1 MKQSTIIALTAAFA
15 VALLGTGQDAQAG
28 DGTKIKKSSKGKTA
42 SKSTGEIKYA
52 VRGTGA
58 ETGLA
63 GINLYDSG
71 LKVLKVYGN
80 PESISAIS
88 VGGTSTTGGD
98 GQGGPPGG
106 FGGGGGRGPT
116 PGGAGGRGAPSG
128 TDAAPAPTSA
138 SILPPGAD
146 NFQIFPSDTLG
157 NGSLWQPI
165 VGNYGQNPG
174 TMAPPPGKGMGGDSG
189 NAGGGR
195 PAQAGPP
202 AGMGGMGGPGGGA
215 GAGANAASES
225 TTFTRWQY
233 TKNGTKLAF
242 VIDKFN
248 RVLQI
253 EAIGLA
259 NRNISTK
266 LGVGFGNTFQTVMNK
281 YAPINE
287 PDGYDLAG
295 NNFTIRFLTRS
306 RVAFRLTQLGGK
318 NPHVVTGIVVS
329 AGKK

>member
-1 MKQSTIIALTAAFA
+1 M
-15 VALLGTGQDAQAG
+15 
-28 DGTKIKKSSKGKTA
+28 
-42 SKSTGEIKYA
+42 
-52 VRGTGA
+52 
-58 ETGLA
+58 
-63 GINLYDSG
+63 
-71 LKVLKVYGN
+71 YGN

-88 VGGTSTTGGD
+88 VGGTSNAGG
-98 GQGGPPGG
+98 GEGGPPGG
-106 FGGGGGRGPT
+106 FGGGRGGGDGAGQGRPGAAGAPT
-116 PGGAGGRGAPSG
+116 PPP
-128 TDAAPAPTSA
+128 AAA
-138 SILPPGAD
+138 SMTPPGGD

-157 NGSLWQPI
+157 NGSMWQPV
-165 VGNYGQNPG
+165 VGNFGQAGVGAPDKGNG
-174 TMAPPPGKGMGGDSG
+174 TTRGGGAPMGGGRPPSG
-189 NAGGGR
+189 GGPPSANAGGGA
-195 PAQAGPP
+195 PS
-202 AGMGGMGGPGGGA
+202 GGG
-215 GAGANAASES
+215 NTASET

-253 EAIGLA
+253 EAIGLV

-266 LGVGFGNTFQTVMNK
+266 RGVGFGNTFQTVMNK
-281 YAPINE
+281 YAPANE

-318 NPHVVTGIVVS
+318 APHVVTGIVVS

>member
-1 MKQSTIIALTAAFA
+1 M
-15 VALLGTGQDAQAG
+15 
-28 DGTKIKKSSKGKTA
+28 
-42 SKSTGEIKYA
+42 
-52 VRGTGA
+52 
-58 ETGLA
+58 
-63 GINLYDSG
+63 
-71 LKVLKVYGN
+71 YGN
-80 PESISAIS
+80 PESIGAIT
-88 VGGTSTTGGD
+88 VGGASNTGG
-98 GQGGPPGG
+98 GEGGPPGG
-106 FGGGGGRGPT
+106 FGGGRGGGGGVGRPGQGGFSDPT
-116 PGGAGGRGAPSG
+116 PPPSSSSM
-128 TDAAPAPTSA
+128 T
-138 SILPPGAD
+138 PPGGD

-157 NGSLWQPI
+157 SGSLWQPV
-165 VGNYGQNPG
+165 VGDFAQGTPG
-174 TMAPPPGKGMGGDSG
+174 TMVPPGKGKGGGPNSG
-189 NAGGGR
+189 RPPAGGG
-195 PAQAGPP
+195 PPSSGAGAPP
-202 AGMGGMGGPGGGA
+202 SGGAAPGGG
-215 GAGANAASES
+215 GGGNTASET

-266 LGVGFGNTFQTVMNK
+266 RGVGFGNTFQTVMNK

-318 NPHVVTGIVVS
+318 TPHVVTGIVVS

>member
-1 MKQSTIIALTAAFA
+1 MKQSKFIALSAALA
-15 VALLGTGQDAQAG
+15 VVLLGTGQEAQAG
-28 DGTKIKKSSKGKTA
+28 DGTKVKSKGKTA
-42 SKSTGEIKYA
+42 SKSTGEVRYA

-80 PESISAIS
+80 PELISAITVAS
-88 VGGTSTTGGD
+88 AADAGGGE
-98 GQGGPPGG
+98 GGPPGG
-106 FGGGGGRGPT
+106 FGGGR
-116 PGGAGGRGAPSG
+116 GGARPPSGGGSGPAGAAAAPSSLGLFPGDIAGGSDQWVPVPDRQRGAPQAAG
-128 TDAAPAPTSA
+128 MDIPDGPPGGGNGGGGGRAGGGAAPA
-138 SILPPGAD
+138 
-146 NFQIFPSDTLG
+146 
-157 NGSLWQPI
+157 
-165 VGNYGQNPG
+165 
-174 TMAPPPGKGMGGDSG
+174 
-189 NAGGGR
+189 GGG
-195 PAQAGPP
+195 
-202 AGMGGMGGPGGGA
+202 
-215 GAGANAASES
+215 NTASES

-233 TKNGTKLAF
+233 TKNGTKLSF
-242 VIDKFN
+242 IIDKFN

-253 EAIGLA
+253 EAIGLV
-259 NRNISTK
+259 NKNISTK
-266 LGVGFGNTFQTVMNK
+266 RGVGFGNTFQTVMNK
-281 YAPINE
+281 YAPANE